1 MSDDKAVNSA
11 IFNKF
16 FNNLKKHIILL
27 IYCLVK
33 QRMYQSQVHNI
44 EELLDIWH
52 TLQQSAVYSAIK
64 KWQELLYLF
73 CR

>member
-1 MSDDKAVNSA
+1 M
-11 IFNKF
+11 
-16 FNNLKKHIILL
+16 
-27 IYCLVK
+27 YCLVQ

>member
-1 MSDDKAVNSA
+1 MLQLLYHSLMSDDKAVNSA

-33 QRMYQSQVHNI
+33 QRMYQSQVHAV

-52 TLQQSAVYSAIK
+52 MCPTTECS
-64 KWQELLYLF
+64 
-73 CR
+73 